1 MLPRMKYALPVAI
14 ALSLL
19 ATPALA
25 EIKAPPNAFSER
37 LAKLS
42 DVQRNAALRRA
53 ILDSGQYCK
62 RVDWSARQQEHK
74 NLVMWVARCA
84 PGGDKAVYIGPDG
97 SVQVRP
103 CADSA
108 SLKLPACRVPPA
120 AKATPAKK

>member
-1 MLPRMKYALPVAI
+1 MNMLARSLMVVASVL
-14 ALSLL
+14 AA

-25 EIKAPPNAFSER
+25 EIKAPPNAYSER

-42 DVQRNAALRRA
+42 ELQRNAALRRA
-53 ILDSGQYCK
+53 VLDSGQYCK
-62 RVDWSARQQEHK
+62 RVEWSARQQEHK
-74 NLVMWVARCA
+74 NLVMWVARCN

-103 CADSA
+103 CTDSA
-108 SLKLPACRVPPA
+108 SLKLPTCRVPAA